1 MQTDDSVSNVIA
13 ANLTKSLQAC
23 KTRVILTEEQV
34 INIYLI
40 KLANGAPSLHES
52 KNNRAPQLAEKYGVS
67 EKTVRDIWMG
77 RTWYSTSVPTY
88 TFW

>member
-34 INIYLI
+34 MKIYLI
-40 KLANGAPSLHES
+40 KLANVTLVFEREQEHSGTATGRE
-52 KNNRAPQLAEKYGVS
+52 
-67 EKTVRDIWMG
+67 VRCE
-77 RTWYSTSVPTY
+77 
-88 TFW
+88 